1 MPSILIVDDSA
12 IVRTQV
18 RKCLEDAG
26 YGITEAQD
34 GRAALAAAT
43 ASEKAF
49 DLVVTD
55 LHMPGM
61 DGLSL
66 VEELRNEGSY
76 EKTPI
81 FVLTTETDTDVI
93 TRGREIGVTA
103 WVTKPVQP
111 DVLLNGVKLVL
122 PPE

>member
-18 RKCLEDAG
+18 RKCLEESG
-26 YGITEAQD
+26 YEITEAPD
-34 GRAALAAAT
+34 GRAALAT
-43 ASEKAF
+43 ASAGAF
-49 DLVVTD
+49 DLVITD

-66 VEELRNEGSY
+66 VRELRTKDAYS
-76 EKTPI
+76 KTPI

-93 TRGREIGVTA
+93 GKGREIGVTA

-111 DVLLNGVKLVL
+111 DVLLNGVRLVL
-122 PPE
+122 PT

>member
-34 GRAALAAAT
+34 GRAALAT
-43 ASEKAF
+43 AGTQSF

-66 VEELRNEGSY
+66 VEALRGKNEY

-111 DVLLNGVKLVL
+111 DVLLNGVRLVL
-122 PPE
+122 PRK